1 MTLGDWSCPVSKTS
15 AETIT
20 LSHGAGGRLSAKL
33 FEEVFAKHYPSPELL
48 ARSDSAVMDWNADDR
63 LAVSTD
69 AFVVQPLRFPGGDI
83 GSLCVYGTVNDLA
96 VQGAEPVA
104 LTTAW
109 ILEEGFPM
117 AELHELARSVGR
129 AARECSI
136 RVVAGDTKVVER
148 GRGHGCYIA
157 TSGIGRVRTSIEL
170 GPSRIRPGDCILIS
184 GPIGDHGMAI
194 MSQRSGLIFEPLLQS
209 DCAPLHRMT
218 MELIEKVPGLRM
230 MRDPTR
236 GGIAASL
243 NELASASGMC
253 FQIDE
258 SCVPIRPQVAAACD
272 LLGLDPWIVANE
284 GKLLAIVSPES
295 LDSALEILRG
305 HPQGAQACQIG
316 RVSQEH
322 PATVIARTIY
332 GTLRIVSMPAGELL
346 PRIC

>member
-1 MTLGDWSCPVSKTS
+1 M
-15 AETIT
+15 
-20 LSHGAGGRLSAKL
+20 
-33 FEEVFAKHYPSPELL
+33 
-48 ARSDSAVMDWNADDR
+48 
-63 LAVSTD
+63 
-69 AFVVQPLRFPGGDI
+69 
-83 GSLCVYGTVNDLA
+83 
-96 VQGAEPVA
+96 
-104 LTTAW
+104 
-109 ILEEGFPM
+109 
-117 AELHELARSVGR
+117 
-129 AARECSI
+129 
-136 RVVAGDTKVVER
+136 
-148 GRGHGCYIA
+148 
-157 TSGIGRVRTSIEL
+157 EL
-170 GPSRIRPGDCILIS
+170 GPSRIRPGDSILIS

-194 MSQRSGLIFEPLLQS
+194 MSQRAGLVFEPLLQS

-243 NELASASGMC
+243 NELASASGLC

-272 LLGLDPWIVANE
+272 LLGLDPWTVANE
-284 GKLLAIVSPES
+284 GKLLAIVAPES

-305 HPQGAQACQIG
+305 HSLGAQACQIG